1 MKFRDFEKY
10 EIYEDGRI
18 WSYKSKKFLKPV
30 TTRVGYQQ
38 VCLTDNEGKKKMYYV
53 HRVVWEAVTGEQIPS
68 NMEINHISETKDENF
83 FENLELVSHKENCN
97 FGSRN
102 SRIGKA
108 NTNNPKLSKAISKAN
123 KNNPKISKQVGAF
136 KHGKLVMTFPSTNEA
151 RRQGFN
157 SGHVSSCCR
166 GERKSH
172 KGYTWK
178 YI

>member
-10 EIYEDGRI
+10 EVYPDGKI
-18 WSYKSKKFLKPV
+18 WSYSHKKFLKPN
-30 TTRVGYQQ
+30 TIKCGYQQ
-38 VCLTDNEGKKKMYYV
+38 VCLTDNEGKKKMYYL
-53 HRVVWEAVTGEQIPS
+53 HRVVYEAVTGEPIPS
-68 NMEINHISETKDENF
+68 NMEINHISEDKTENF
-83 FENLELVSHKENCN
+83 FENLELVTHKQNLN
-97 FGSRN
+97 YGTRN
-102 SRIGKA
+102 ARIRKA
-108 NTNNPKLSKAISKAN
+108 NTNNPKLSKAN

-178 YI
+178 FI